1 MAGFLVVLAF
11 LALFV
16 LGFPVVLAIG
26 IPCIVYMFANGLPID
41 LVAQRTL
48 YALDSFPLVA
58 VPVFLFVGSLMNSA
72 GISRYIYKF
81 ADTAVGRLPGGLAQV
96 NIFGSLIFAGMSG
109 SALADIGGL
118 GRIEI
123 DAMRSKGFSAPF
135 AAAVTSSSAI
145 VGPIFPPSI
154 PLIIYGTVTGVSVI
168 QLLLGGILPGLL
180 CVLMLMLMTGW
191 LADAAQLP
199 AHRALAD
206 AGGAVARL
214 QAGVPGDRRAGDP
227 DRRHARRVL
236 HADRDRVGDGAL
248 RDADQQPVLSRAD
261 VEGVLDAAFE
271 TIRASAGILL
281 IVAVAALFGWI
292 LSVEQVPQ
300 QLTGLMLSISTNPY
314 VLLMIVNV
322 LLIVVGMFLDSTT
335 AILVI
340 APIIAKPLVAAG
352 VDPVHLGMVVVFNLM
367 IGLLTPPMGL
377 ALFLVAD
384 IAKVTMKEVLKEM
397 MPYYVPLGVDPAA
410 HHIHSRPDDVDSAAR
425 DGTLTDG
432 SPVRCSHTAPHLG
445 SWD

>member
-1 MAGFLVVLAF
+1 MYGFVVIFAF
-11 LALFV
+11 LLLFM

-26 IPCIVYMFANGLPID
+26 IPSVVYLLLAGLPLEMI
-41 LVAQRTL
+41 AQRML

-81 ADTAVGRLPGGLAQV
+81 ADTAVGRMPGGLAQV

-123 DAMRSKGFSAPF
+123 DAMRSRGFKAGF
-135 AAAVTSSSAI
+135 AGAVTSSSAI

-154 PLIIYGTVTGVSVI
+154 PLSIYGTVTGVSVI

-180 CVLMLMLMTGW
+180 CVAMLMLMTWW
-191 LADAAQLP
+191 LANRRNYPRAARWPRWNELWRDFKP
-199 AHRALAD
+199 AFPAIVAPVILI
-206 AGGAVARL
+206 AGMLLGWFTPTEIASVT
-214 QAGVPGDRRAGDP
+214 
-227 DRRHARRVL
+227 VL
-236 HADRDRVGDGAL
+236 YAILISSLFYREL
-248 RDADQQPVLSRAD
+248 TWQ
-261 VEGVLDAAFE
+261 GVLDAAYE

-292 LSVEQVPQ
+292 LSVESVPQ
-300 QLTGLMLSISTNPY
+300 KLTTIMLSISTNPY
-314 VLLMIVNV
+314 VLLLLVNA
-322 LLIVVGMFLDSTT
+322 LLIIVGMFLDSTT

-384 IAKVTMKEVLKEM
+384 IAKVTMKDVLKEM
-397 MPYYVPLGVDPAA
+397 LPYYLPLV
-410 HHIHSRPDDVDSAAR
+410 
-425 DGTLTDG
+425 
-432 SPVRCSHTAPHLG
+432 
-445 SWD
+445 

>member
-1 MAGFLVVLAF
+1 MAGFVVVFAFVVLF
-11 LALFV
+11 M

-26 IPCIVYMFANGLPID
+26 IPSVVYLLVNGLPLEMI
-41 LVAQRTL
+41 AQRTL

-72 GISRYIYKF
+72 GISRYIYAF
-81 ADTAVGRLPGGLAQV
+81 ADTAVGRMPGGLAQV

-123 DAMRSKGFSAPF
+123 DAMRKKGFSAPF

-168 QLLLGGILPGLL
+168 QLLLGGIVPGLL
-180 CVLMLMLMTGW
+180 CVAMLMLMTWW
-191 LADAAQLP
+191 LAKRRKYPRAARWPSRGELWRDLKP
-199 AHRALAD
+199 AFPAIIAPVILI
-206 AGGAVARL
+206 AGMLLGWFTPTEIASVT
-214 QAGVPGDRRAGDP
+214 
-227 DRRHARRVL
+227 VL
-236 HADRDRVGDGAL
+236 YAILISSLFYREL
-248 RDADQQPVLSRAD
+248 TWQ
-261 VEGVLDAAFE
+261 GVLDAAYE

-292 LSVEQVPQ
+292 LSVESVPQ
-300 QLTGLMLSISTNPY
+300 KLTGIMLSISTNPY
-314 VLLMIVNV
+314 VLLMLVNV
-322 LLIVVGMFLDSTT
+322 LLIIVGMFLDSTT

-384 IAKVTMKEVLKEM
+384 IAKVTMKDVLKEM
-397 MPYYVPLGVDPAA
+397 MPYYIPLG
-410 HHIHSRPDDVDSAAR
+410 I
-425 DGTLTDG
+425 TLLLITYV
-432 SPVRCSHTAPHLG
+432 PEITTWVPRIALG
-445 SWD
+445 R

>member
-1 MAGFLVVLAF
+1 MVEGFLVVFAF
-11 LALFV
+11 VLLFV

-168 QLLLGGILPGLL
+168 QLLLGGIVPGLL

-191 LADAAQLP
+191 LAVRRNYPRTERWPTRAELWRDLKP
-199 AHRALAD
+199 AFPAIVAPVILIAGMLAGFFTPTEI
-206 AGGAVARL
+206 ASVTVLYAILISSLFYREL
-214 QAGVPGDRRAGDP
+214 TWKGVI
-227 DRRHARRVL
+227 
-236 HADRDRVGDGAL
+236 
-248 RDADQQPVLSRAD
+248 
-261 VEGVLDAAFE
+261 DAAFE

-300 QLTGLMLSISTNPY
+300 QLTGAMLAISTNPY
-314 VLLMIVNV
+314 VLLFIVNV

-384 IAKVTMKEVLKEM
+384 IAKVTMKDVLKEM
-397 MPYYVPLGVDPAA
+397 MPYYVPLA
-410 HHIHSRPDDVDSAAR
+410 ITLLLITYIPD
-425 DGTLTDG
+425 LTTWIPRLAMG
-432 SPVRCSHTAPHLG
+432 P
-445 SWD
+445 

>member
-1 MAGFLVVLAF
+1 
-11 LALFV
+11 
-16 LGFPVVLAIG
+16 VVLAIG
-26 IPCIVYMFANGLPID
+26 IPCIVYIVAHGLPID

-48 YALDSFPLVA
+48 YAMDSFPLVA
-58 VPVFLFVGSLMNSA
+58 VPVFLFVGSLMNTA

-81 ADTAVGRLPGGLAQV
+81 ADTATGRLPGGLAQV

-123 DAMRSKGFSAPF
+123 DAMRSKGFTAPF

-180 CVLMLMLMTGW
+180 CVAMLMLMTGW
-191 LADAAQLP
+191 LAIRRGYPRTTRWPTRHELWRDFRP
-199 AHRALAD
+199 AFPAMIA
-206 AGGAVARL
+206 
-214 QAGVPGDRRAGDP
+214 PI
-227 DRRHARRVL
+227 VL
-236 HADRDRVGDGAL
+236 IVGMLLGWFTPTEIASVT
-248 RDADQQPVLSRAD
+248 VLYAILISSLFYR
-261 VEGVLDAAFE
+261 ELTWRGVLDAGYE
-271 TIRASAGILL
+271 TVRASAGILL

-292 LSVEQVPQ
+292 LSVEGVPQ
-300 QLTGLMLSISTNPY
+300 KLTAAMLQVSTNPY

-384 IAKVTMKEVLKEM
+384 IAKVTMKDVLREM
-397 MPYYVPLGVDPAA
+397 APYYIPLG
-410 HHIHSRPDDVDSAAR
+410 I
-425 DGTLTDG
+425 TLLLITYV
-432 SPVRCSHTAPHLG
+432 PKITTWIPQLALG
-445 SWD
+445 P

>member
-1 MAGFLVVLAF
+1 MSGFIVVLAF

-26 IPCIVYMFANGLPID
+26 IPCAVYMLANDLPLELI
-41 LVAQRTL
+41 AQRTL

-72 GISRYIYKF
+72 GISRYIYAF
-81 ADTAVGRLPGGLAQV
+81 ADTACGRLPGGLAQV

-109 SALADIGGL
+109 SALADIGGI

-123 DAMRSKGFSAPF
+123 DAMRQKGFNAPF
-135 AAAVTSSSAI
+135 AAAVTSASAI

-180 CVLMLMLMTGW
+180 CVAALMLMTGW
-191 LADAAQLP
+191 LALRRGYPRAARWPTFAELWRDMAPALP
-199 AHRALAD
+199 AILAPAILIVGMLVGFFTPTEIASVTVAYTVLISALFYRELT
-206 AGGAVARL
+206 VK
-214 QAGVPGDRRAGDP
+214 
-227 DRRHARRVL
+227 
-236 HADRDRVGDGAL
+236 
-248 RDADQQPVLSRAD
+248 
-261 VEGVLDAAFE
+261 GVLDAAYE

-300 QLTGLMLSISTNPY
+300 AMTAAMLSVSTNPY
-314 VLLMIVNV
+314 VLLLIVN
-322 LLIVVGMFLDSTT
+322 LLLLVVGMFLDSTT

-384 IAKVTMKEVLKEM
+384 IAKVSMRDVLREM
-397 MPYYVPLGVDPAA
+397 GPVLRPPPRHPPPHHLRAGDHHLDPEAC
-410 HHIHSRPDDVDSAAR
+410 RR
-425 DGTLTDG
+425 
-432 SPVRCSHTAPHLG
+432 PVRGRPSGGRRAPA
-445 SWD
+445 

>member
-1 MAGFLVVLAF
+1 MDGFIVVFSFLV
-11 LALFV
+11 LFV

-26 IPCIVYMFANGLPID
+26 LPCVVYILAKGLPID

-72 GISRYIYKF
+72 GISRYIYQF
-81 ADTAVGRLPGGLAQV
+81 ADTAVGRMPGGLAQV
-96 NIFGSLIFAGMSG
+96 NLFGSLIFAGMSG

-123 DAMRSKGFSAPF
+123 DAMKKKGFSPAF

-168 QLLLGGILPGLL
+168 QLLLGGILPGLV
-180 CVLMLMLMTGW
+180 CVAMLMLMTGW
-191 LADAAQLP
+191 LAVRRRYPRAARWPTSKELWRDFKP
-199 AHRALAD
+199 AFPAIAAPVILIVGMLLGYFTPTEIAS
-206 AGGAVARL
+206 VT
-214 QAGVPGDRRAGDP
+214 
-227 DRRHARRVL
+227 VL
-236 HADRDRVGDGAL
+236 YAILISSLFYRELTVKGL
-248 RDADQQPVLSRAD
+248 
-261 VEGVLDAAFE
+261 LDAAFE

-300 QLTGLMLSISTNPY
+300 LLTGWMLGISTNPY
-314 VLLMIVNV
+314 VLLMIVNL

-340 APIIAKPLVAAG
+340 APIIAKPLVMAG

-377 ALFLVAD
+377 ALFLVGD
-384 IAKVTMKEVLKEM
+384 IAKVSMKDVLREM
-397 MPYYVPLGVDPAA
+397 APYYIPLVA
-410 HHIHSRPDDVDSAAR
+410 
-425 DGTLTDG
+425 TLLAITYIPG
-432 SPVRCSHTAPHLG
+432 ITTWIPNWALG
-445 SWD
+445 N

>member
-1 MAGFLVVLAF
+1 MEGPLVIVAF
-11 LALFV
+11 LALFA

-26 IPCIVYMFANGLPID
+26 VPCIVYVLAKDLPID

-96 NIFGSLIFAGMSG
+96 NIFGSLVFAGMSG
-109 SALADIGGL
+109 SALADIGGI

-123 DAMRSKGFSAPF
+123 DAMRNKGFSPSF

-168 QLLLGGILPGLL
+168 QLLLGGIVPGLI
-180 CVLMLMLMTGW
+180 CVAMLMLMTGW
-191 LADAAQLP
+191 LA
-199 AHRALAD
+199 
-206 AGGAVARL
+206 V
-214 QAGVPGDRRAGDP
+214 RRGYP
-227 DRRHARRVL
+227 RARRWPTFGELWRDFKPAFPAILAPLILIGGMLAGFFTPTEIAAVTVAYAVL
-236 HADRDRVGDGAL
+236 ISAL
-248 RDADQQPVLSRAD
+248 FYRELTWPGL
-261 VEGVLDAAFE
+261 LAAAYE
-271 TIRASAGILL
+271 AIRASAGILL

-300 QLTGLMLSISTNPY
+300 KLTGVLLSISKEPY
-314 VLLMIVNV
+314 VLLLLVNA
-322 LLIVVGMFLDSTT
+322 LLLLAGMFLDSTT

-340 APIIAKPLVAAG
+340 APIIAKPLVLAG

-384 IAKVTMKEVLKEM
+384 IAKVTMKDVLREM
-397 MPYYVPLGVDPAA
+397 APYYVPLVA
-410 HHIHSRPDDVDSAAR
+410 
-425 DGTLTDG
+425 TLLIITYIPELTTWLPRLAVG
-432 SPVRCSHTAPHLG
+432 R
-445 SWD
+445 

>member
-1 MAGFLVVLAF
+1 MEGFLVVLAF
-11 LALFV
+11 VVLFV

-26 IPCIVYMFANGLPID
+26 IPCVVYIFANGLPID

-72 GISRYIYKF
+72 GISRYIYQF
-81 ADTAVGRLPGGLAQV
+81 ADTAVGRMPGGLAQV

-123 DAMRSKGFSAPF
+123 DAMRKKGFTASF

-180 CVLMLMLMTGW
+180 CVAMLMLMTWW
-191 LADAAQLP
+191 LAERRKYPRAAKWP
-199 AHRALAD
+199 AWSALWRDFKPAFPAIVAPVILI
-206 AGGAVARL
+206 AGMLLGWFTPTEIASVTVLYAVLISSLFYREL
-214 QAGVPGDRRAGDP
+214 TWQ
-227 DRRHARRVL
+227 
-236 HADRDRVGDGAL
+236 
-248 RDADQQPVLSRAD
+248 
-261 VEGVLDAAFE
+261 GVLDAAYE

-292 LSVEQVPQ
+292 LSVEAVPQ
-300 QLTGLMLSISTNPY
+300 KLTAIMLSISTKPY
-314 VLLMIVNV
+314 VLLLLVNV
-322 LLIVVGMFLDSTT
+322 LLIIVGMFLDSTT

-352 VDPVHLGMVVVFNLM
+352 VDPVHLGMVVGFNLM

-384 IAKVTMKEVLKEM
+384 IAKVKMKDVLREM
-397 MPYYVPLGVDPAA
+397 APYYIPLG
-410 HHIHSRPDDVDSAAR
+410 I
-425 DGTLTDG
+425 TLLLITYVPG
-432 SPVRCSHTAPHLG
+432 ITTWIPRLALG
-445 SWD
+445 P

>member
-1 MAGFLVVLAF
+1 MAGFLVVLTF
-11 LALFV
+11 LVLFV

-26 IPCIVYMFANGLPID
+26 IPSIAYIFINDLPID
-41 LVAQRTL
+41 LIAQRTL

-72 GISRYIYKF
+72 GISKYIYRF
-81 ADTAVGRLPGGLAQV
+81 ADTAVGRMPGGLAQV

-109 SALADIGGL
+109 SALADIGGI

-123 DAMRSKGFSAPF
+123 DAMRSKGFRADF
-135 AAAVTSSSAI
+135 ASAVTASSAL

-154 PLIIYGTVTGVSVI
+154 PLIIYGTVTGVSVL

-180 CVLMLMLMTGW
+180 CVAALMAMTWW
-191 LADAAQLP
+191 LALRRNYPRAPRWPTLPELWRDFYPAAP
-199 AHRALAD
+199 AIIAPAILIVGMLAGFFTPTEIASVTVAYAVLISALFYRD
-206 AGGAVARL
+206 LTWAGLIGACL
-214 QAGVPGDRRAGDP
+214 
-227 DRRHARRVL
+227 
-236 HADRDRVGDGAL
+236 
-248 RDADQQPVLSRAD
+248 
-261 VEGVLDAAFE
+261 E

-300 QLTGLMLSISTNPY
+300 RMTQAMLTVSSNPY
-314 VLLMIVNV
+314 VLLLLVNI
-322 LLIVVGMFLDSTT
+322 LLLFVGMFLDSTT
-335 AILVI
+335 AILVV
-340 APIIAKPLVAAG
+340 APIIAKPLVAVG

-384 IAKVTMKEVLKEM
+384 IAKVSIKDVLKAM
-397 MPYYVPLGVDPAA
+397 GPFYIPLGITLLLITYVPWVTTVVPRLAVGN
-410 HHIHSRPDDVDSAAR
+410 
-425 DGTLTDG
+425 
-432 SPVRCSHTAPHLG
+432 
-445 SWD
+445 